1 MYSGHIKALSRSFF
15 FPLPLASRIWDVFTS
30 AFSFNP
36 DFRISF
42 KTTLIAV
49 PTGSGARLLS
59 PGD

>member
-1 MYSGHIKALSRSFF
+1 MLSRSFF
-15 FPLPLASRIWDVFTS
+15 FPLSLASRIWDVFTS

-36 DFRISF
+36 AFRISF